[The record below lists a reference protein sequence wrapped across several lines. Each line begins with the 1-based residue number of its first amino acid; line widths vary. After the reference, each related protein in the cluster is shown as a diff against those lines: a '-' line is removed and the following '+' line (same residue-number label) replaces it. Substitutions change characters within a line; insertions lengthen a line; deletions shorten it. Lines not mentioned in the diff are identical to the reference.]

1 MGIRSLRCNLYLF
14 TCRIK
19 TSVKNVIINRTVE
32 QHCFL
37 RYNTNLLTQGIQR
50 NLTDILA
57 INRNA
62 AVSRIIETRQ
72 QAGNSRLA
80 CTGRTNK
87 GNHFARLN
95 LEGNMAQH
103 LFVLIISKA
112 YIIEAYIAFYLRQ
125 SLGIRC
131 IFNNL
136 RQIQYVEN
144 TLRCS
149 QCLLNIADNTA

>member
-1 MGIRSLRCNLYLF
+1 MGIRSLRCSLYLF

-50 NLTDILA
+50 NLADILP
-57 INRNA
+57 INRNT
-62 AVSRIIETRQ
+62 AVSRIVETRQ
-72 QAGNSRLA
+72 QAGYGRFTR
-80 CTGRTNK
+80 TGRTDK
-87 GNHFARLN
+87 GNHFAGLN
-95 LEGNMAQH
+95 LEGNMAEH
-103 LFVLIISKA
+103 FFVFVISKA
-112 YIIEAYIAFYLRQ
+112 YIIKAYIAFYLRQ